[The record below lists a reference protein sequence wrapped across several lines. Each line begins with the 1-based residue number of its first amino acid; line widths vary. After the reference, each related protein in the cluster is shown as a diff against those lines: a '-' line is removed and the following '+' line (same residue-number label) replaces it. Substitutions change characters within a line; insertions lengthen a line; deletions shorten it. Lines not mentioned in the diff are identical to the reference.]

1 MRVGPLVPPIIITCM
16 MFIGLF
22 ITVTF
27 QNEVP
32 TATQEAI
39 AAQSMPFM
47 TMSTSGNLVLS
58 FGAFLVATLIAD
70 LALFV
75 PLYLMGRRG
84 R

>member
-1 MRVGPLVPPIIITCM
+1 MRLGPFVPPIIITSM

-27 QNEVP
+27 QNQVP
-32 TATQEAI
+32 TADQEAV

-58 FGAFLVATLIAD
+58 FGAFLLVILVAD

-75 PLYLMGRRG
+75 PLYLLGRRS